1 MNAQDIMFVILAV
14 FIALSSIATVVAKS
28 IVRAATYLFFVL
40 IGTAGLYFLMGYT
53 FLGSVQTMVYA
64 GGIIVLYVFSIF
76 LTSGQTEELSQ
87 TTKGKIFS
95 GALLAVVGIAVFA
108 TVLWTHNWVGSVAV
122 EALSKP
128 SEDIISMETIG
139 TQMLAT
145 DKGGFLLP
153 FEVVSVLLLACIVA
167 GLVIARKR

>member
-28 IVRAATYLFFVL
+28 IVRAATYLLFVL
-40 IGTAGLYFLMGYT
+40 LGTAGLYFLMGYT

-64 GGIIVLYVFSIF
+64 GGVIVLYVFSIF
-76 LTSGQTEELSQ
+76 LTSGQTEVLTQ
-87 TTKGKIFS
+87 TTKGKCIA
-95 GALLAVVGIAVFA
+95 GAALALVGFAVFA
-108 TVLWTHNWVGSVAV
+108 GVLWTHGFVAD
-122 EALSKP
+122 ALAKP
-128 SEDIISMETIG
+128 NEDIISMDVIG
-139 TQMLAT
+139 HQMLAT

-153 FEVVSVLLLACIVA
+153 FEAVSVLLLACIVA